1 MCESV
6 RFEIRNRN
14 RAFGN
19 AKIIRVI
26 QGLRA
31 RQTSETRGFRVH
43 TMNVEGMKVAELKE
57 ELKRRGLPTHGLKAA
72 LAERLTAAVDAE
84 NDESAAPTG
93 LNDGDDERAGDDA
106 PATTPAPVREAPQS
120 EDDDVDFLEDAPSG
134 PTSGPPEPTPVPTV
148 VTDAA
153 PTASLEEEPEEEPD
167 YEPEETPTPPP
178 KRPREDPVADDDDA
192 KRPKVTE
199 EPADGAM
206 APGVENNNNNDN
218 DDDDVSLPTR
228 ALRIDNFVRPFTFNQ
243 VRTMLA
249 QFGAF
254 DVDGVDTPVW
264 MNQPVK
270 THAIVV
276 YAAESSAN
284 ECKAFLDQ
292 RRWPEETG
300 RALRVRYVSLTEA
313 AETVR
318 AAESAKR
325 EAEERVAKA
334 RSERGNQQRGRAG
347 TVQPQRSQQNQSDD
361 AMRWTR
367 TWPRISWRERRRG

>member
-84 NDESAAPTG
+84 NDESAAPTK
-93 LNDGDDERAGDDA
+93 NDGDDELSAGDA
-106 PATTPAPVREAPQS
+106 PATTPAPMSEAPQS

-206 APGVENNNNNDN
+206 APGVENNNNDDN
-218 DDDDVSLPTR
+218 NDVSPPTR

-243 VRTMLA
+243 VRAMLA
-249 QFGAF
+249 EFGAF
-254 DVDGVDTPVW
+254 DVDGVDEPVW

-270 THAIVV
+270 THAVVV

-284 ECKAFLDQ
+284 ECKAFLDDK
-292 RRWPEETG
+292 RWPEETG

-318 AAESAKR
+318 AAECAKR

-334 RSERGNQQRGRAG
+334 RMERGNQQRGRAG
-347 TVQPQRSQQNQSDD
+347 SDRPQHSQQQRSDDD
-361 AMRWTR
+361 ARWTR
-367 TWPRISWRERRRG
+367 TWPRISWRERRRA

>member
-84 NDESAAPTG
+84 NDESAAPTK
-93 LNDGDDERAGDDA
+93 NDGDDELSAGDA
-106 PATTPAPVREAPQS
+106 PATTPAPMSEAPQS
-120 EDDDVDFLEDAPSG
+120 EDGDVDFLEDAPSG

-218 DDDDVSLPTR
+218 DDDVSLPTR

-270 THAIVV
+270 THAVVV
-276 YAAESSAN
+276 YADESSAN
-284 ECKAFLDQ
+284 ECKAFLDDK
-292 RRWPEETG
+292 RWPEETG

-334 RSERGNQQRGRAG
+334 RLERGNQQRGRAG
-347 TVQPQRSQQNQSDD
+347 AIQPQRSQQREGSDD
-361 AMRWTR
+361 TRWTR

>member
-1 MCESV
+1 
-6 RFEIRNRN
+6 
-14 RAFGN
+14 
-19 AKIIRVI
+19 
-26 QGLRA
+26 
-31 RQTSETRGFRVH
+31 
-43 TMNVEGMKVAELKE
+43 MNVEGMKVAELKE

-72 LAERLTAAVDAE
+72 LAERLTAAFDAE
-84 NDESAAPTG
+84 NNESAAATK
-93 LNDGDDERAGDDA
+93 NDGDDELSAGDA
-106 PATTPAPVREAPQS
+106 PATTPAPVREAQS
-120 EDDDVDFLEDAPSG
+120 EDNDVDFLEDAPSG
-134 PTSGPPEPTPVPTV
+134 PTSGPPEHSSPVPTV

-199 EPADGAM
+199 EPADGAL
-206 APGVENNNNNDN
+206 APGVENNNDNNN

-243 VRTMLA
+243 VRAMLA
-249 QFGAF
+249 EFGAF
-254 DVDGVDTPVW
+254 DVDGVDEPVW

-276 YAAESSAN
+276 YADESSAN

-300 RALRVRYVSLTEA
+300 RALRVRYVSVTEA

-347 TVQPQRSQQNQSDD
+347 AVQPQHSQQNQSDD
-361 AMRWTR
+361 ATRWTR

>member
-31 RQTSETRGFRVH
+31 RQTSDARGFRVH

-93 LNDGDDERAGDDA
+93 LNDGDDELSAGDA
-106 PATTPAPVREAPQS
+106 PATTPAPMSEAPQS

-243 VRTMLA
+243 VRAMLA
-249 QFGAF
+249 AVRGVRCGRRGHA
-254 DVDGVDTPVW
+254 GVDEPARQDTR
-264 MNQPVK
+264 
-270 THAIVV
+270 H
-276 YAAESSAN
+276 
-284 ECKAFLDQ
+284 
-292 RRWPEETG
+292 RG
-300 RALRVRYVSLTEA
+300 LR
-313 AETVR
+313 
-318 AAESAKR
+318 
-325 EAEERVAKA
+325 
-334 RSERGNQQRGRAG
+334 G
-347 TVQPQRSQQNQSDD
+347 
-361 AMRWTR
+361 
-367 TWPRISWRERRRG
+367 

>member
-1 MCESV
+1 
-6 RFEIRNRN
+6 
-14 RAFGN
+14 
-19 AKIIRVI
+19 
-26 QGLRA
+26 
-31 RQTSETRGFRVH
+31 
-43 TMNVEGMKVAELKE
+43 MNVEGMKVAELKE

-84 NDESAAPTG
+84 NDDSAAPTG
-93 LNDGDDERAGDDA
+93 LNDGDDELSAGDA
-106 PATTPAPVREAPQS
+106 PATTHAPVREAQS
-120 EDDDVDFLEDAPSG
+120 EDNDVDFLEDAPSG
-134 PTSGPPEPTPVPTV
+134 PTSGPPEHSSPVPTV

-199 EPADGAM
+199 EPADGAL
-206 APGVENNNNNDN
+206 APGVENNNDNNNDH
-218 DDDDVSLPTR
+218 DVSLPTR

-243 VRTMLA
+243 VRAMLA
-249 QFGAF
+249 EFGAF

-276 YAAESSAN
+276 YADESSAN

-334 RSERGNQQRGRAG
+334 RLERGNQQRGRAG
-347 TVQPQRSQQNQSDD
+347 TVQPRHSHQQNQSDD

>member
-1 MCESV
+1 
-6 RFEIRNRN
+6 
-14 RAFGN
+14 
-19 AKIIRVI
+19 
-26 QGLRA
+26 
-31 RQTSETRGFRVH
+31 
-43 TMNVEGMKVAELKE
+43 MNVEGMKVAELKE

-84 NDESAAPTG
+84 NDESAAATK
-93 LNDGDDERAGDDA
+93 NDGDDELSAGDA
-106 PATTPAPVREAPQS
+106 PATTPAPMSEAPQS

-276 YAAESSAN
+276 YADESSAN
-284 ECKAFLDQ
+284 ECKAFLDE

-318 AAESAKR
+318 AAESAKQ

-334 RSERGNQQRGRAG
+334 RLQRGNQQRGRAG
-347 TVQPQRSQQNQSDD
+347 AVRPRHSQQNQSDD
-361 AMRWTR
+361 VARWTR

>member
-1 MCESV
+1 
-6 RFEIRNRN
+6 
-14 RAFGN
+14 
-19 AKIIRVI
+19 
-26 QGLRA
+26 
-31 RQTSETRGFRVH
+31 
-43 TMNVEGMKVAELKE
+43 MNVEGMKVAELKE

-84 NDESAAPTG
+84 NDESAAPTK
-93 LNDGDDERAGDDA
+93 NDGDDELSAGDA
-106 PATTPAPVREAPQS
+106 PATTPAPMSEAPQS

-206 APGVENNNNNDN
+206 APEMENNNDN
-218 DDDDVSLPTR
+218 DENDDDVSLPTR

-243 VRTMLA
+243 VRAMLA

-276 YAAESSAN
+276 YADDSSAI
-284 ECKAFLDQ
+284 ECKAFLDDK
-292 RRWPEETG
+292 RWPEETG
-300 RALRVRYVSLTEA
+300 RALRVRYVSVTEA

-334 RSERGNQQRGRAG
+334 RLERGNQQRGRASA
-347 TVQPQRSQQNQSDD
+347 VQPRHSQQNQSDD

>member
-84 NDESAAPTG
+84 NDESAAPTK
-93 LNDGDDERAGDDA
+93 NDGDDELFAGDA
-106 PATTPAPVREAPQS
+106 PATTPAPMSEAPQS

-218 DDDDVSLPTR
+218 DDDVSLPTR

-270 THAIVV
+270 THAVVV
-276 YAAESSAN
+276 YADESSAN
-284 ECKAFLDQ
+284 ECKAFLDDK
-292 RRWPEETG
+292 RWPEETG

-334 RSERGNQQRGRAG
+334 RLERGNQQRGRAG
-347 TVQPQRSQQNQSDD
+347 TNQWPQRSQQNQSDD
-361 AMRWTR
+361 ARWTR
-367 TWPRISWRERRRG
+367 TWPRISWRERRRA

>member
-1 MCESV
+1 
-6 RFEIRNRN
+6 
-14 RAFGN
+14 
-19 AKIIRVI
+19 
-26 QGLRA
+26 
-31 RQTSETRGFRVH
+31 
-43 TMNVEGMKVAELKE
+43 MNVEGMKVAELKE

-93 LNDGDDERAGDDA
+93 LNGGDDELSAGDDA
-106 PATTPAPVREAPQS
+106 PATTPAPMSEAPQS

-134 PTSGPPEPTPVPTV
+134 PASGAPEPTPVPTV

-218 DDDDVSLPTR
+218 NNNDDDVSPPTR

-276 YAAESSAN
+276 YADDSSAN

-334 RSERGNQQRGRAG
+334 RLERGNQQRGRAG
-347 TVQPQRSQQNQSDD
+347 TVQPQHSHQQREGSDD

>member
-1 MCESV
+1 
-6 RFEIRNRN
+6 
-14 RAFGN
+14 
-19 AKIIRVI
+19 
-26 QGLRA
+26 
-31 RQTSETRGFRVH
+31 
-43 TMNVEGMKVAELKE
+43 MNVEGMKVAELKE

-84 NDESAAPTG
+84 NDESAAATK
-93 LNDGDDERAGDDA
+93 NDGDDELSAGDA
-106 PATTPAPVREAPQS
+106 PATTPAPMSEAQS

-134 PTSGPPEPTPVPTV
+134 PTSGGPEPTPVPTV
-148 VTDAA
+148 VRDAA
-153 PTASLEEEPEEEPD
+153 PTSASEEPEEEPD

-192 KRPKVTE
+192 KRPKVTD

-206 APGVENNNNNDN
+206 APGVENYNNNNNNDN
-218 DDDDVSLPTR
+218 DDATRTR

-243 VRTMLA
+243 VRAMLA
-249 QFGAF
+249 EFGAF
-254 DVDGVDTPVW
+254 DVDGVDEPVW

-276 YAAESSAN
+276 YADESSAN
-284 ECKAFLDQ
+284 ECKAFLDDK
-292 RRWPEETG
+292 RWPEETG

-318 AAESAKR
+318 AAENAKR
-325 EAEERVAKA
+325 EAEEGVAKA
-334 RSERGNQQRGRAG
+334 RLQRGNQQRGRAG
-347 TVQPQRSQQNQSDD
+347 AVRPRHSQQNQSDD
-361 AMRWTR
+361 VARWTR

>member
-1 MCESV
+1 
-6 RFEIRNRN
+6 
-14 RAFGN
+14 
-19 AKIIRVI
+19 
-26 QGLRA
+26 
-31 RQTSETRGFRVH
+31 
-43 TMNVEGMKVAELKE
+43 MNVEGMKVAELKE

-84 NDESAAPTG
+84 NDDSAAPTG
-93 LNDGDDERAGDDA
+93 LNDGDDELSAGDA
-106 PATTPAPVREAPQS
+106 PATTPAPVREAQS
-120 EDDDVDFLEDAPSG
+120 EDNDVDFLEDAPSG
-134 PTSGPPEPTPVPTV
+134 PTSGPPEHSSPVPTV

-199 EPADGAM
+199 EPADGAL
-206 APGVENNNNNDN
+206 APGVENNNDNNN

-243 VRTMLA
+243 VRAMLA
-249 QFGAF
+249 EFGVF

-270 THAIVV
+270 THAVVV
-276 YAAESSAN
+276 YADLSSAN
-284 ECKAFLDQ
+284 QCKAFLDQ

-300 RALRVRYVSLTEA
+300 RALRVRYVSVTEA

-347 TVQPQRSQQNQSDD
+347 AVQPQHSQQNQSDD
-361 AMRWTR
+361 ATRWTR

>member
-1 MCESV
+1 
-6 RFEIRNRN
+6 
-14 RAFGN
+14 
-19 AKIIRVI
+19 
-26 QGLRA
+26 
-31 RQTSETRGFRVH
+31 
-43 TMNVEGMKVAELKE
+43 MNVEGMKVAELKE

-84 NDESAAPTG
+84 NDESAAPTK
-93 LNDGDDERAGDDA
+93 NDGDDELSAGDDA
-106 PATTPAPVREAPQS
+106 PATTPAPMSEAPQS

-134 PTSGPPEPTPVPTV
+134 PTSG
-148 VTDAA
+148 
-153 PTASLEEEPEEEPD
+153 
-167 YEPEETPTPPP
+167 
-178 KRPREDPVADDDDA
+178 
-192 KRPKVTE
+192 
-199 EPADGAM
+199 
-206 APGVENNNNNDN
+206 APGADARCRR
-218 DDDDVSLPTR
+218 SLRTRLQPHPSRRSPRRSPTTSPRRLPRRRPSDRARTPSRTMTMPRGRRSRKSRPTGRWRPGLKTTTTTTTTTTMFHYPTR

-276 YAAESSAN
+276 YADDSSAN

-334 RSERGNQQRGRAG
+334 RLERGNQQRGRAG
-347 TVQPQRSQQNQSDD
+347 TVQPRHSHQQRSDQTTRCGGRGRGRGYPGASDEGGD
-361 AMRWTR
+361 D
-367 TWPRISWRERRRG
+367 

>member
-84 NDESAAPTG
+84 NDESAAPTK
-93 LNDGDDERAGDDA
+93 NDGDDELSAGDA
-106 PATTPAPVREAPQS
+106 PATTPAPMSEAPQS

-206 APGVENNNNNDN
+206 APGVENNSNDDN
-218 DDDDVSLPTR
+218 DDDDVSPPTR

-243 VRTMLA
+243 VRAMLA
-249 QFGAF
+249 EFGAF

-276 YAAESSAN
+276 YADESSAN
-284 ECKAFLDQ
+284 ECKAFLDE

-334 RSERGNQQRGRAG
+334 RLERGNQQRGRAG
-347 TVQPQRSQQNQSDD
+347 TVQPRHSHQQNQSDD

>member
-1 MCESV
+1 
-6 RFEIRNRN
+6 
-14 RAFGN
+14 
-19 AKIIRVI
+19 
-26 QGLRA
+26 
-31 RQTSETRGFRVH
+31 
-43 TMNVEGMKVAELKE
+43 MNVEGMKVAELKE

-84 NDESAAPTG
+84 NDDSAAPTG
-93 LNDGDDERAGDDA
+93 LNDGDDELSAGDA
-106 PATTPAPVREAPQS
+106 PATTPAPVREAPS

-206 APGVENNNNNDN
+206 APGVENNNDNNN
-218 DDDDVSLPTR
+218 NDVSLPTR

-243 VRTMLA
+243 VRAMLA
-249 QFGAF
+249 EFGAF
-254 DVDGVDTPVW
+254 DVDGVDEPVW

-276 YAAESSAN
+276 YADESSAN

-300 RALRVRYVSLTEA
+300 RALRVRYVSVTEA

-334 RSERGNQQRGRAG
+334 RLERGNQQRGRAG
-347 TVQPQRSQQNQSDD
+347 AVQPRHSQQREGSDD
-361 AMRWTR
+361 TRWTR

>member
-84 NDESAAPTG
+84 NDESAAPTK
-93 LNDGDDERAGDDA
+93 NDGDDELSAGDA
-106 PATTPAPVREAPQS
+106 PATTPAPMSEAPQS

-218 DDDDVSLPTR
+218 DDDVSLPTR

-276 YAAESSAN
+276 YADDSSAN

-334 RSERGNQQRGRAG
+334 RLERGNQQRGRAG
-347 TVQPQRSQQNQSDD
+347 TNGPQHSQQTSDD
-361 AMRWTR
+361 ARWTR
-367 TWPRISWRERRRG
+367 TWPRISWRERRRA

>member
-1 MCESV
+1 MTTSTSS
-6 RFEIRNRN
+6 RTP
-14 RAFGN
+14 RADP
-19 AKIIRVI
+19 
-26 QGLRA
+26 
-31 RQTSETRGFRVH
+31 
-43 TMNVEGMKVAELKE
+43 
-57 ELKRRGLPTHGLKAA
+57 RRGP
-72 LAERLTAAVDAE
+72 R
-84 NDESAAPTG
+84 S
-93 LNDGDDERAGDDA
+93 R
-106 PATTPAPVREAPQS
+106 S
-120 EDDDVDFLEDAPSG
+120 
-134 PTSGPPEPTPVPTV
+134 PVPTV

-243 VRTMLA
+243 VRAMLA
-249 QFGAF
+249 EFGAF

-276 YAAESSAN
+276 YADDSSAN
-284 ECKAFLDQ
+284 ECKAFLDDK
-292 RRWPEETG
+292 RWPEETG

-334 RSERGNQQRGRAG
+334 RLERGNQQRGRAG
-347 TVQPQRSQQNQSDD
+347 TVQPQHSHQQNQSDD

-367 TWPRISWRERRRG
+367 TWPRISWRERRRA

>member
-1 MCESV
+1 
-6 RFEIRNRN
+6 
-14 RAFGN
+14 
-19 AKIIRVI
+19 
-26 QGLRA
+26 
-31 RQTSETRGFRVH
+31 
-43 TMNVEGMKVAELKE
+43 MNVEGMKVAELKE

-84 NDESAAPTG
+84 NDESAAPTK
-93 LNDGDDERAGDDA
+93 NDGDDELSAGDA
-106 PATTPAPVREAPQS
+106 PATTPAPMSEAPQS

-276 YAAESSAN
+276 YADDSSAN
-284 ECKAFLDQ
+284 ECKAFLDATTVAGGDGAGA
-292 RRWPEETG
+292 EG
-300 RALRVRYVSLTEA
+300 AVREFDGGGGDGA
-313 AETVR
+313 GGGE
-318 AAESAKR
+318 R
-325 EAEERVAKA
+325 EAGGGGA
-334 RSERGNQQRGRAG
+334 RREGSIGTREPTTREGRHSSAA
-347 TVQPQRSQQNQSDD
+347 T
-361 AMRWTR
+361 
-367 TWPRISWRERRRG
+367 

>member
-1 MCESV
+1 
-6 RFEIRNRN
+6 
-14 RAFGN
+14 
-19 AKIIRVI
+19 
-26 QGLRA
+26 
-31 RQTSETRGFRVH
+31 
-43 TMNVEGMKVAELKE
+43 MNVEGMKVAELKE

-84 NDESAAPTG
+84 NDDSAAPTG
-93 LNDGDDERAGDDA
+93 LNDGDDELSAGDA
-106 PATTPAPVREAPQS
+106 PATTPAPVREAQS
-120 EDDDVDFLEDAPSG
+120 EDNDVDFLEDAPSG
-134 PTSGPPEPTPVPTV
+134 PTSGPPEHSSPVPTV

-199 EPADGAM
+199 EPADGAL
-206 APGVENNNNNDN
+206 APGVENNNDNNN

-243 VRTMLA
+243 VRAMLA
-249 QFGAF
+249 EFGAF
-254 DVDGVDTPVW
+254 DVDGVDEPVW

-276 YAAESSAN
+276 YADESSAN

-300 RALRVRYVSLTEA
+300 RALRVRYVSVTEA

-334 RSERGNQQRGRAG
+334 RLERGNQQRGRAG
-347 TVQPQRSQQNQSDD
+347 AVQPRHSQQREGSDD
-361 AMRWTR
+361 TRWTR
-367 TWPRISWRERRRG
+367 TWPRISWRERRRV